1 MCHRGWRGTESTE
14 PDASGGPADN
24 AVEVSRETIVE
35 RSTIPQSGTGAQR
48 RSARYYVTMDSL
60 IYLGILLL
68 AVAVL
73 VPLIRGADDA
83 DADYQ
88 VRRLEQARRRAG
100 R

>member
-1 MCHRGWRGTESTE
+1 
-14 PDASGGPADN
+14 
-24 AVEVSRETIVE
+24 
-35 RSTIPQSGTGAQR
+35 
-48 RSARYYVTMDSL
+48 MDSL

-83 DADYQ
+83 DADYR